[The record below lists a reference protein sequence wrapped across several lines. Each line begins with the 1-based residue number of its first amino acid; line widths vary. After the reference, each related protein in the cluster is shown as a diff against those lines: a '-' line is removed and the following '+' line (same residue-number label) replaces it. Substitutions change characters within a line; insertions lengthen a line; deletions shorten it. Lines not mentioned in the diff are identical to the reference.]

1 MGWHSLVEN
10 AMSLNN
16 ECSDS
21 AENGCKSK
29 KKAAFECQTSV
40 EVEMCM

>member
-10 AMSLNN
+10 VMSLNK

-21 AENGCKSK
+21 AENGCKS